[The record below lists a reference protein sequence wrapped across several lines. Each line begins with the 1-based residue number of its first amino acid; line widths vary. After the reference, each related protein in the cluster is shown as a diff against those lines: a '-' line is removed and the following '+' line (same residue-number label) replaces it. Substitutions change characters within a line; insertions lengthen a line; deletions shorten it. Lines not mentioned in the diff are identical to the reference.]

1 MSKYLKI
8 VFYETPSYLAK
19 RLYDA
24 ERNKDDGIVKYII
37 DAWIEW
43 KKMLMNRFSM
53 LITNEKEKGAPII
66 LARVAKAS
74 NHKVSS
80 PKVSDNSSLKI
91 LTPKQMLQRLP
102 IALAQVKAGNT
113 SENLL
118 NELEKKLFPLY
129 RVKEIIKKLYNNIM
143 DSKKF

>member
-43 KKMLMNRFSM
+43 KKDV
-53 LITNEKEKGAPII
+53 NED
-66 LARVAKAS
+66 
-74 NHKVSS
+74 KVSQ
-80 PKVSDNSSLKI
+80 NEN
-91 LTPKQMLQRLP
+91 PKQ
-102 IALAQVKAGNT
+102 I
-113 SENLL
+113 L
-118 NELEKKLFPLY
+118 N
-129 RVKEIIKKLYNNIM
+129 VNNQ
-143 DSKKF
+143 

>member
-1 MSKYLKI
+1 MHGLN
-8 VFYETPSYLAK
+8 E
-19 RLYDA
+19 
-24 ERNKDDGIVKYII
+24 
-37 DAWIEW
+37 
-43 KKMLMNRFSM
+43 KKMLMKRKFLKMKILNRFSM
-53 LITNEKEKGAPII
+53 LITNKKEKGAPII
-66 LARVAKAS
+66 LARVARAS

-118 NELEKKLFPLY
+118 SEIRANRMEQGKFLENY
-129 RVKEIIKKLYNNIM
+129 VTI
-143 DSKKF
+143 

>member
-43 KKMLMNRFSM
+43 KKMLMKTKFLKMKILNRFSM

-118 NELEKKLFPLY
+118 NELEKKLFSLY
-129 RVKEIIKKLYNNIM
+129 
-143 DSKKF
+143 

>member
-43 KKMLMNRFSM
+43 KKMLMKTKFLKMKILNRFSM

-74 NHKVSS
+74 IIRSLALRSLTIQVS
-80 PKVSDNSSLKI
+80 K
-91 LTPKQMLQRLP
+91 
-102 IALAQVKAGNT
+102 
-113 SENLL
+113 
-118 NELEKKLFPLY
+118 Y
-129 RVKEIIKKLYNNIM
+129 
-143 DSKKF
+143 